1 MLKIRKSL
9 LRIVV
14 QRVRHARVTV
24 ENKLVGEIGQGL
36 VLLIGFK
43 NGDTKDILPF
53 WADKCVNLRIFED
66 TDGKMNVSLSEIGGE
81 IMAISQFTLY
91 GNANK
96 GRRPSFVDAARPE
109 LAEPLYD
116 EFVNLLRSKG
126 VKVSTGIFGAMM
138 DVELV
143 NAGPVTI
150 LLDSDDKN

>member
-1 MLKIRKSL
+1 M
-9 LRIVV
+9 RIVV
-14 QRVRHARVTV
+14 QRVSRARVTV
-24 ENKLVGEIGQGL
+24 ENKLVGEIGKGL

-43 NGDTKDILPF
+43 NGDTKDILPL

-66 TDGKMNVSLSEIGGE
+66 ADGKMNVSLLESGGE
-81 IMAISQFTLY
+81 ILAISQFTLY
-91 GNANK
+91 GDASK
-96 GRRPSFVDAARPE
+96 GRRPSFIDAARPE

-116 EFVNLLRSKG
+116 EFVNLLRGKD
-126 VKVSTGIFGAMM
+126 VKVGTGVFGAMM